1 MVLPFKWKLFGR
13 TLTYRKIL
21 KISFGAYTFKG
32 VFKGLILGGAY
43 LQREICIS
51 KSIGLALFLE
61 RNLPF
66 FFVLLCI
73 WGQFQAQAPRW
84 GWGGAWAYI
93 WRGDFMEGFLRYEFW
108 GLIFGGAYFR
118 NFTVSFRT
126 WEKNYLFICWYFF
139 FGHYRSESTK
149 LAKVALCYLRRE
161 TRSHKGLNFS
171 YSPVPCWSNEIQ
183 TAVNSII
190 REWLSVNFWLCI
202 QILLKFTV
210 DILYYRFPAEK

>member
-1 MVLPFKWKLFGR
+1 MGL
-13 TLTYRKIL
+13 IL
-21 KISFGAYTFKG
+21 SKAL
-32 VFKGLILGGAY
+32 FKGLILGGAY

-73 WGQFQAQAPRW
+73 WGQFPSTSPQV
-84 GWGGAWAYI
+84 GVGGSGGLYLEG
-93 WRGDFMEGFLRYEFW
+93 RFYGGFFMLW
-108 GLIFGGAYFR
+108 VLGAYFR